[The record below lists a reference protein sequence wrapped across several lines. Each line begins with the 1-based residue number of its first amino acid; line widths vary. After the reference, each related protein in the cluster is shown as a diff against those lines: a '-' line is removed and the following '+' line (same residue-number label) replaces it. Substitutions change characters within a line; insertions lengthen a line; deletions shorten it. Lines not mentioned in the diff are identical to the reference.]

1 MRRNPMLTLTFLLS
15 AGAAGAQTVL
25 PVANASATAVQE
37 PAVATF
43 AGQAITASEL
53 EAEGASRL
61 LKVRNEEFKIK
72 AELARELAFRRLQER
87 AARALGIERAE
98 LFRRNVTAMAGEP
111 AKEEVEDLL
120 KRYRAQLPPD
130 EAQAR
135 QQVVQYLREQ
145 RTRAQEQGWR
155 RAMLADARFRL
166 LIDPPRADIGT
177 DDRDPSRGPAEA
189 PVTVVEFS
197 DYQCPFCGRVQS
209 SLHQLKQT
217 YGSKLRF
224 VFKQLPLE
232 MHQHARFAAEA
243 ALCAGQQGKYW
254 EMHDWLFANQQKIA
268 PEGIRAAAVELK
280 LAPAAFA
287 ACLEKK
293 TFARKVEDDV
303 RLAGSLGI
311 TGTPAFLVNGRFI
324 EGAQPYE
331 AFQEVIDDE
340 LARKAPA
347 EPAR

>member
-1 MRRNPMLTLTFLLS
+1 MRRNPMLTLTFLLV

-25 PVANASATAVQE
+25 PAANVSAAAVQE

-43 AGQAITASEL
+43 AGQAITASQL
-53 EAEGASRL
+53 EAEAGARL
-61 LKVRNEEFKIK
+61 LKVRNEEYKIK
-72 AELARELAFRRLQER
+72 AELARDLAFRRLQD
-87 AARALGIERAE
+87 AAAQELKIDRVE
-98 LFRRNVTAMAGEP
+98 LFRQNVTAKAGEP
-111 AKEEVEDLL
+111 AQEEVDDLL
-120 KRYRAQLPPD
+120 KRYRSQLPPD

-135 QQVVQYLREQ
+135 QQVVQFLQEQ
-145 RTRAQEQGWR
+145 RTRTQEQTWR
-155 RAMLADARFRL
+155 REVLAGARFRL
-166 LIDPPRADIGT
+166 LIEPPRANIGT
-177 DDRDPSRGPAEA
+177 GDRDPSRGPAEA

-197 DYQCPFCGRVQS
+197 DYQCPFCSRVQS
-209 SLHQLKQT
+209 SLHRLKQT

-224 VFKQLPLE
+224 VFKQLPLD
-232 MHQHARFAAEA
+232 MHQHARFASEA

-268 PEGIRAAAVELK
+268 PDAIRAAAPELK
-280 LAPAAFA
+280 LDPAAFA
-287 ACLEKK
+287 VCLETK
-293 TFARKVEDDV
+293 TFAGKVEEDL

-340 LARKAPA
+340 LARSAPVEA
-347 EPAR
+347 AR